1 MRGARVARRLCAFA
15 RGYNKFEI
23 PPRFGGIF
31 FRIYM
36 YVMETGSASSL
47 SNKPLF
53 MEPNQIKD
61 ADILDILFDGRNK
74 EYGAYEL
81 RKTYNRRMVKSMVVM
96 GSVVI
101 LVLVGGVVSGL
112 GKMKRGARIMIEDS
126 VNLKEVADRKPVVP
140 LVPKLP
146 PPPVAQIRM
155 VTVRIVPDAQ
165 ANKKEAPPENAAAN
179 DVQIGKAN
187 IAGDASGDAVGPP
200 ATGGAVSGVVAA
212 PKKTDE
218 ETPFIPIEKEAEF
231 PGGVQAWA
239 RFLNKT
245 LRYPDQAMSAD
256 IQGIVMVEFI
266 VDADGS
272 VSDVKAVSG
281 PEEGGLREE
290 AIRVI
295 KKSGKWVPALQ
306 NGRYVRAYRR
316 QPVIFKVL
324 DGN

>member
-1 MRGARVARRLCAFA
+1 
-15 RGYNKFEI
+15 
-23 PPRFGGIF
+23 
-31 FRIYM
+31 
-36 YVMETGSASSL
+36 METGSASSL

-81 RKTYNRRMVKSMVVM
+81 RKTYNRRMVKSMLVM

-112 GKMKRGARIMIEDS
+112 GKMKRGARIVIEDS
-126 VNLKEVADRKPVVP
+126 VNLKDVADQKPVVP
-140 LVPKLP
+140 PPLKLP

-155 VTVRIVPDAQ
+155 VTVRIVPDDQ
-165 ANKKEAPPENAAAN
+165 ADKKDAPPENDAADHA
-179 DVQIGKAN
+179 QIGRVN
-187 IAGDASGDAVGPP
+187 MAGDASGDVVGPP
-200 ATGGAVSGVVAA
+200 SDGVPSGVVTG
-212 PKKTDE
+212 PKKSEDDTR
-218 ETPFIPIEKEAEF
+218 FIPVEKEAEF
-231 PGGVQAWA
+231 PGGMLAWG
-239 RFLNKT
+239 RFLNRN
-245 LRYPDQAMSAD
+245 LRVPDEAAN
-256 IQGIVMVEFI
+256 QGVNGTVVVQFV
-266 VDADGS
+266 VDVDGS

-290 AIRVI
+290 AVRVI

-306 NGRYVRAYRR
+306 NGRSVKAYRA
-316 QPVIFKVL
+316 QPVVFKVV